1 MNRLLSKIA
10 SHRLLTSVIVV
21 CLFAVSLPVFY
32 VANDFWLHHKY
43 DRALNR
49 IQIGDAEPTVVAL
62 MGQPD
67 ERSWCYPF
75 PTDHDSPELEQF
87 HEQCVQQYS
96 YAIFLQRY
104 TVAFDKNNRVSG
116 KYVSVSP

>member
-43 DRALNR
+43 DRAFNR

-96 YAIFLQRY
+96 SALFLQPY
-104 TVAFDKNNRVSG
+104 TFT
-116 KYVSVSP
+116 

>member
-10 SHRLLTSVIVV
+10 SHKLLTSVIVV
-21 CLFAVSLPVFY
+21 CLIVVCLPVYY
-32 VANDFWLHHKY
+32 VANDFWLKHKY
-43 DRALNR
+43 DGALNQ
-49 IQIGDAEPTVVAL
+49 IQIGDPEPTVVAL

-67 ERSWCYPF
+67 ERSWCHPLR
-75 PTDHDSPELEQF
+75 TDHDSAEQKRF

-96 YAIFLQRY
+96 YAVFLQRY
-104 TVAFDKNNRVSG
+104 TVDFDKNNRVSG

>member
-67 ERSWCYPF
+67 ERSWCYPL
-75 PTDHDSPELEQF
+75 PTDHDSPDLKQF
-87 HEQCVQQYS
+87 HEPSAQQYS
-96 YAIFLQRY
+96 STIVLRRHTCA
-104 TVAFDKNNRVSG
+104 
-116 KYVSVSP
+116 